1 MRKFIEILF
10 YTFPISFILGNLAV
24 TLYTLI
30 FIIASLFFIRK
41 ERLVSR
47 FRNSYWILIIFFLYI
62 SLLTIIHYQD
72 IEILRTLLYQDPGLL
87 NTKTPARSLEDN
99 SIFKSLLLL
108 RYVVLIFV
116 IDTLF
121 FNKILNLKKFFLFSL
136 LCTSFVSLDIIVQYI
151 FGFDLFGFK
160 GGSVRNSGP
169 FGDEM
174 IAGGYLQRFFFFS
187 LFSIFVIFEKKNFKN
202 PLLIFFITIHSAA
215 IFLAGNKMPL
225 LLFIFGCF
233 LIIMFFKNLRIIMS
247 LGMIGFLAVFI
258 ILYKSNTEIHGT
270 YKNFLGNI
278 LPIFG
283 GNIERQVT
291 DTSKQ
296 EQITD
301 SNKVEKK
308 ETKPFF
314 LRGSGHPYIYYN
326 AILVWQKQPLFGFGL
341 KSFRIKCWENLTNN
355 TMMLYTKNT
364 NKLYLACANHAHN
377 YYLEFLSETGIIGFI
392 LMITFFIILWKDF
405 FHYFIKYKHKINSET
420 ILLVPIVITLFLEIW
435 PLKSTGSFFTN
446 WTATFFWLT
455 TALLFANKTKRSI

>member
-187 LFSIFVIFEKKNFKN
+187 LFSIFVIFEKKILK
-202 PLLIFFITIHSAA
+202 IH
-215 IFLAGNKMPL
+215 
-225 LLFIFGCF
+225 
-233 LIIMFFKNLRIIMS
+233 
-247 LGMIGFLAVFI
+247 
-258 ILYKSNTEIHGT
+258 Y
-270 YKNFLGNI
+270 
-278 LPIFG
+278 
-283 GNIERQVT
+283 
-291 DTSKQ
+291 
-296 EQITD
+296 
-301 SNKVEKK
+301 
-308 ETKPFF
+308 
-314 LRGSGHPYIYYN
+314 
-326 AILVWQKQPLFGFGL
+326 
-341 KSFRIKCWENLTNN
+341 
-355 TMMLYTKNT
+355 
-364 NKLYLACANHAHN
+364 
-377 YYLEFLSETGIIGFI
+377 
-392 LMITFFIILWKDF
+392 
-405 FHYFIKYKHKINSET
+405 
-420 ILLVPIVITLFLEIW
+420 
-435 PLKSTGSFFTN
+435 
-446 WTATFFWLT
+446 
-455 TALLFANKTKRSI
+455 